1 MQPQRHAV
9 SFTILVF
16 SPKWGKHQ
24 KMARKTKT
32 RKTKTK
38 KEVFH
43 EQKKVRDYTHI
54 YSLMT

>member
-1 MQPQRHAV
+1 
-9 SFTILVF
+9 
-16 SPKWGKHQ
+16 
-24 KMARKTKT
+24 MARKTKT

-54 YSLMT
+54 YIFINDIAAALLQTYLLILFINESLI